1 MGHALQA
8 VTRGLKRSFDY
19 ARGLA
24 RLDATAPT
32 AQCVRM
38 VRKVLIVIFVV
49 WAVVL
54 GYSLAQQELH
64 SAAKDATPAP
74 AAK

>member
-1 MGHALQA
+1 
-8 VTRGLKRSFDY
+8 
-19 ARGLA
+19 
-24 RLDATAPT
+24 
-32 AQCVRM
+32 M

-74 AAK
+74 ASK

>member
-1 MGHALQA
+1 
-8 VTRGLKRSFDY
+8 V
-19 ARGLA
+19 
-24 RLDATAPT
+24 RLDAPASA

-64 SAAKDATPAP
+64 SASKDATPAP